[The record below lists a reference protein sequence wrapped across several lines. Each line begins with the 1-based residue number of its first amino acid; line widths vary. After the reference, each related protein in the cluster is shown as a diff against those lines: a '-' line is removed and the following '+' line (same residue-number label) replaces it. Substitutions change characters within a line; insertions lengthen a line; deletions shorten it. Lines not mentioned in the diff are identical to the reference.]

1 MTIIMQTWQIVL
13 IVIGVIAVVIC
24 AAVCGWL
31 LVTAQQRKKGV
42 LALEKVSG
50 KLSRFAGIRSF
61 KVLSNV
67 TLKTGKKDTVT
78 IDRVLIT
85 FNHVI
90 LFKVQ
95 SEYDT
100 VYGDAKDQTWVS
112 VRTDRKT
119 NDTISKTVFD
129 NPFREAQR
137 ANDAVRRLLTQHKL
151 GKVQT
156 EFYVVFGD
164 PKVNLSI
171 GRGMPVLNLKAL
183 GQLLSRSKYSEDGPV
198 DVAEVAKLLSNG

>member
-1 MTIIMQTWQIVL
+1 MQTWQIVL

-61 KVLSNV
+61 KVLSDV

-100 VYGDAKDQTWVS
+100 VYGDAKDATWVS

>member
-1 MTIIMQTWQIVL
+1 MQTWQIVL

-61 KVLSNV
+61 KVLSDV
-67 TLKTGKKDTVT
+67 TLKTGKKNTVT

>member
-1 MTIIMQTWQIVL
+1 MQTWQIVL

-61 KVLSNV
+61 KVLSDV

>member
-1 MTIIMQTWQIVL
+1 MQTWQIVL
-13 IVIGVIAVVIC
+13 IVIAVIAVVIC
-24 AAVCGWL
+24 AAVCVWL
-31 LVTAQQRKKGV
+31 LVTAQQRKKGI

-61 KVLSNV
+61 KVLSDV

-95 SEYDT
+95 SEHDT
-100 VYGDAKDQTWVS
+100 IYGDAKDPTWVS

-119 NDTISKTVFD
+119 NDTIAKTVFN

>member
-1 MTIIMQTWQIVL
+1 MQTWQIVL

-119 NDTISKTVFD
+119 NDTISKAVFD

>member
-1 MTIIMQTWQIVL
+1 MQTWQIVL